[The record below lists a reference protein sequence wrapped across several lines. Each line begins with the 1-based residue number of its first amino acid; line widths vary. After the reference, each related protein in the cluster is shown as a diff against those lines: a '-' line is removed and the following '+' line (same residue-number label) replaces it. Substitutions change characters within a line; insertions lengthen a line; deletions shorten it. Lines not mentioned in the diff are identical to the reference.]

1 MTVGYLCGIFFYMII
16 LTDTFNKKVLSKHR
30 SVFTAVKAQIKHA
43 KAVKRCNG
51 NNSYVWY
58 SITNESGEDIREEVE
73 KVEMDYETAKHYN
86 FEQYNG
92 RKFAFKWW

>member
-1 MTVGYLCGIFFYMII
+1 MII

-51 NNSYVWY
+51 NTSYVWY
-58 SITNESGEDIREEVE
+58 SITDESGVDIKDEVDR
-73 KVEMDYETAKHYN
+73 VEMDYEKAMEPNTPLLVLKRHLNA
-86 FEQYNG
+86 
-92 RKFAFKWW
+92 

>member
-1 MTVGYLCGIFFYMII
+1 MII

-58 SITNESGEDIREEVE
+58 SITDESGVDIKDEVDR
-73 KVEMDYETAKHYN
+73 VEMDYEKAMRYN

-92 RKFAFKWW
+92 RTFAFKWW